1 MKIGDLRHRIQL
13 QAPTDYQD
21 EFGQP
26 VRSWTTYATVW
37 AQVNESGASESVDG
51 MQLNAS
57 AVHSILVRYRSDIQ
71 SNHRI
76 LWGERI
82 LNISTP
88 PRDPDGTRI
97 GTVLVAQEALSMA
110 AGVPS

>member
-1 MKIGDLRHRIQL
+1 MKIGDLRHRIEL

-37 AQVNESGASESVDG
+37 AQLSDSGGTEMING
-51 MQLNAS
+51 TQLN
-57 AVHSILVRYRSDIQ
+57 VNTIFTILVRYRSDIQ
-71 SNHRI
+71 TNHRI
-76 LWGERI
+76 LWGERL
-82 LNISTP
+82 LNISGS

-97 GTVLVAQEALSMA
+97 GMVIVAQEALSMA

>member
-1 MKIGDLRHRIQL
+1 MKIGDLRHRIEL

-26 VRSWTTYATVW
+26 VRSWTKYATVW
-37 AQVNESGASESVDG
+37 AQINESGASESIDG

-76 LWGERI
+76 LWGERL
-82 LNISTP
+82 LNIVGP
-88 PRDPDGTRI
+88 PRDLDGTKIALLI
-97 GTVLVAQEALSMA
+97 GAAENVAAEVGA
-110 AGVPS
+110 P

>member
-1 MKIGDLRHRIQL
+1 MKIGDLRHRIIL

-57 AVHSILVRYRSDIQ
+57 AVHSILVRYRSDNQTQTCIPSLIKSSKFKF
-71 SNHRI
+71 SN
-76 LWGERI
+76 
-82 LNISTP
+82 
-88 PRDPDGTRI
+88 D
-97 GTVLVAQEALSMA
+97 
-110 AGVPS
+110 